1 MSSESRVALTA
12 RVFPFPGPVWAAAG
26 ATGAVVISAAA
37 SISPMVALMATIGI
51 AAVVLVAARPA
62 ILPLIL
68 VVSIFMELVRV
79 EGATISRVLAPIAL
93 LVVLVQLIRGKATIP
108 PAAPLLWAV
117 AYGLWALASGLW
129 TTSTAGT
136 VYALSSLSVAV
147 VYMLAFASLI
157 ESRRDLERVVWVISI
172 ASLVFGLLSA
182 QRATEALGLGQV
194 FAQNR
199 AQGALGD
206 ANFFAATELL
216 ALPLVLALAGQV
228 RNRWLQLCLYATFFV
243 AIASILKSVSRG
255 GLVALVV
262 LLILLVVVPARVL
275 FRTRRNK
282 AIALLVVAF
291 GVAALSVRYA
301 APLSRRVQET
311 FSPTHRGANTGSG
324 RTYLWSAART
334 SVEERPWLGLG
345 YGGFRPASNQLILST
360 PGVDLEVY
368 RLKPRGQPVHNTY
381 LGSIAELGILG
392 LILYLGLLVSTAE
405 ALRRAARRGREVG
418 AFFTS
423 SMAGALLLALVAWA
437 VTGIFLSAETGRAF
451 WIILGIT
458 LALPKVIA
466 SETAATESEA
476 APT

>member
-1 MSSESRVALTA
+1 
-12 RVFPFPGPVWAAAG
+12 
-26 ATGAVVISAAA
+26 
-37 SISPMVALMATIGI
+37 MVALMATIGI
-51 AAVVLVAARPA
+51 AAVVLVAARPT

-93 LVVLVQLIRGKATIP
+93 LVVLLQLIRGKASIR
-108 PAAPLLWAV
+108 PAAPLFWAA

-136 VYALSSLSVAV
+136 VYQLSSLSIAV

-157 ESRRDLERVVWVISI
+157 ESRRDLERVVWVIAI

-182 QRATEALGLGQV
+182 QRATEAIGLGQV
-194 FAQNR
+194 FDQNR

-206 ANFFAATELL
+206 ANAFAATELF

-228 RNRWLQLCLYATFFV
+228 RNRWLQLVLYATFFV
-243 AIASILKSVSRG
+243 AVASILKSVSRG
-255 GLVALVV
+255 GLVGLVV
-262 LLILLVVVPARVL
+262 LLILLAVVPARVL

-291 GVAALSVRYA
+291 GMAALSVRYA
-301 APLSRRVQET
+301 APVSRRVQET

-324 RTYLWSAART
+324 RTFLWSAAWS
-334 SVEERPWLGLG
+334 SVEERPFLGLG
-345 YGGFRPASNQLILST
+345 YGGFRPASNQLLLST

-368 RLKPRGQPVHNTY
+368 GPKPGGHPVHNTY

-405 ALRRAARRGREVG
+405 TLRRAARRGREVG
-418 AFFTS
+418 AFFVTT
-423 SMAGALLLALVAWA
+423 MAGALLLALVAWA
-437 VTGIFLSAETGRAF
+437 AIAIFLTAETARAF
-451 WIILGIT
+451 WILLGIT

-466 SETAATESEA
+466 SETASSESEA
-476 APT
+476 ATT